1 LRLIALPIRFQPG
14 QKHIQADHEG
24 GARGPRGTPW
34 RRRIL
39 ATMPLGSVG
48 YENAGNENGERYI
61 WLEPN
66 AVNRL
71 RALRDPGENYS
82 DVILRLAGRAALRSK
97 LGRVIRR

>member
-1 LRLIALPIRFQPG
+1 MRMAS
-14 QKHIQADHEG
+14 
-24 GARGPRGTPW
+24 
-34 RRRIL
+34 
-39 ATMPLGSVG
+39 AT
-48 YENAGNENGERYI
+48 I

-97 LGRVIRR
+97 LGRVIRRSPRRSEQPQCAIDVIPICGEGPPTAAYLLGAQTS

>member
-1 LRLIALPIRFQPG
+1 
-14 QKHIQADHEG
+14 
-24 GARGPRGTPW
+24 
-34 RRRIL
+34 
-39 ATMPLGSVG
+39 MPLGSVG

-97 LGRVIRR
+97 LGRVIRRSPRRSEQPQCAIDVIPICGEGPPTAAYLLGAQTS